1 MTPEGNSP
9 LPWTVLTLY
18 RIIAVFLT
26 LVFRG
31 SCNSS
36 PLSGHTCVCPA
47 SRPRE
52 ELAASPV
59 LLSISFH
66 HKSLGA
72 QFCLESPPR
81 SVDALARGCSRRRP
95 TRPHRRHHPPRQPT
109 HTCRDGQGPHLHPSR
124 RRLRHRRH
132 RTRLQRPLEYRLLS
146 GPPLSARTHRQ
157 RRAPSH

>member
-36 PLSGHTCVCPA
+36 PLSGHTCVRPA
-47 SRPRE
+47 HRPRE
-52 ELAASPV
+52 ELAARPV

-66 HKSLGA
+66 HKRLA
-72 QFCLESPPR
+72 AHFCLESPPH
-81 SVDALARGCSRRRP
+81 SVDALARGCSPRP
-95 TRPHRRHHPPRQPT
+95 PPRPHR
-109 HTCRDGQGPHLHPSR
+109 LH
-124 RRLRHRRH
+124 
-132 RTRLQRPLEYRLLS
+132 Q
-146 GPPLSARTHRQ
+146 
-157 RRAPSH
+157 